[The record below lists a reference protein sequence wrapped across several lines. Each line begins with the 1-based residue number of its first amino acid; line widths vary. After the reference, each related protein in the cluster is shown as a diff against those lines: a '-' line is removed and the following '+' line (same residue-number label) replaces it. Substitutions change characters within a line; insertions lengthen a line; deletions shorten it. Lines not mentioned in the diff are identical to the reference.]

1 MKPVWDPIQLA
12 IAAIVIALASVGVL
26 LITSRR
32 FGWRFAGP
40 LVVLALT
47 PLVPNVHVIF
57 GFSFDDIPALV
68 GLTGLVLALA
78 PFEGHPGFSIDRRL
92 LAVIAVGVGILLV
105 AGLVSSAFVAQS
117 PVEFIRMAMRS
128 SGRLGL
134 LAAIAIAVS
143 WAVSRRERGAEF
155 VASAVAAVGTFE
167 ALFGIVAFLVPLPGD
182 IGLGSEKGPRSAL
195 FGEVPGRITGTL
207 GVGANFLGAVLM
219 VSLLLTVGLAIDAK
233 TTRRRVAWMVCGI
246 IQIIGLTLTFSRAPI
261 GLAAVGIVAVVLFA
275 RRPVLAVPLI
285 GAGVL
290 VTLLTPLGERFISD
304 ATNRLA
310 LWYAAVLL
318 MIDHPLT
325 GVGTGEMVSTMREWP
340 ERYIDTPLGRAGA
353 SAHNSVLLAG
363 AELGVPG
370 AIGALILHVG
380 IVALA
385 LFLLFRRREGR
396 SAVEIAGIVAV
407 LAFEAQAVVN
417 NLFTVGVTS
426 VMAAIFI
433 GAFLLARPA
442 GGGPSPGE
450 EPQSAA
456 TG

>member
-12 IAAIVIALASVGVL
+12 VAAIVIFAAAVGVML
-26 LITSRR
+26 LTTRR

-40 LVVLALT
+40 LLVLAMT

-57 GFSFDDIPALV
+57 GFSFDDIPAIV

-78 PFEGHPGFSIDRRL
+78 PFDGHPGLSVDRRFM
-92 LAVIAVGVGILLV
+92 AAIGVGIGILLV
-105 AGLVSSAFVAQS
+105 AGLVSSIFVAES

-128 SGRLGL
+128 SGRLAL
-134 LAAIAIAVS
+134 LVAIAVAVA
-143 WAVSRRERGAEF
+143 WAVSRRERGTEF
-155 VASAVAAVGTFE
+155 VAAAVAAVGTFE
-167 ALFGIVAFLVPLPGD
+167 ALFGTFAFLVDLPGG

-219 VSLLLTVGLAIDAK
+219 VSLLLTVGLAIEAK
-233 TTRRRVAWMVCGI
+233 ATGRRVAWMICGV

-261 GLAAVGIVAVVLFA
+261 GLAAVGVVAVVLFA

-285 GAGVL
+285 GVGVL
-290 VTLLTPLGERFISD
+290 VTLLTPLGERFLND
-304 ATNRLA
+304 ASNRLA

-380 IVALA
+380 IVGLA
-385 LFLLFRRREGR
+385 LFLLLRRRQGR

-442 GGGPSPGE
+442 GAGSMHREELESAPSG
-450 EPQSAA
+450 
-456 TG
+456 